1 MKYPQGTIWHKGAA
15 GFGASSGR
23 GSGFTKRYS
32 QTPEISLQYLEHLVT
47 PLIIAGM
54 VRSVRGPKGG
64 ITLAKSPAK
73 ITMSEIIQL
82 LEGSTALVECVDNP
96 KLCPRADSCVTRD
109 IWTEVKDAVNG
120 VLDSTTLQI

>member
-1 MKYPQGTIWHKGAA
+1 
-15 GFGASSGR
+15 
-23 GSGFTKRYS
+23 
-32 QTPEISLQYLEHLVT
+32 
-47 PLIIAGM
+47 M

-120 VLDSTTLQI
+120 VLDSTTLQNLIEREEKKRKTPKQEMYYI